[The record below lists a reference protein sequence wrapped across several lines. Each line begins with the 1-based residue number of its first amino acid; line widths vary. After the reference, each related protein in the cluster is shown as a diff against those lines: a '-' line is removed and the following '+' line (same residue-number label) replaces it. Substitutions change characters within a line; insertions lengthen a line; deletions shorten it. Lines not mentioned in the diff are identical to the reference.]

1 MKEAA
6 ALSNVIERRR
16 EFYLLMLSRAVRS
29 FGMAVISIVLPLIVA
44 HQGYGAGAAGLIF
57 TAASVGAAVLLFA
70 AGFVGDRI
78 GRKPVLVALAVLAAI
93 TTAGFGLA
101 QSYALLMAFA
111 FFGALARGGGAGS
124 GGAWGPFA
132 PVEQPL
138 IAEVVPRSARAAV
151 LGQLSFVGVL
161 AGAVGSLAAAL
172 PDLLRSSMP
181 LHAAEALTMLLAAVM
196 QLAAGVLVL
205 GVREAPLPPR
215 LPHETHRLSTRAR
228 SAIWRLSLT
237 NTLNGLGVGFLGPF
251 LTYWLEVRY
260 HVGAA
265 ALAGLYT
272 LANLVTALPYL
283 GAARLAQRLG
293 SVPAILWTRLVGAF
307 FTACLPLMPTFTLAG
322 LVYILRM
329 MFQTVANPIRQSFV
343 LELVPPE
350 ERGRLNAASS
360 VPSQIATA
368 VSPTVGGYLMQA
380 LGLIGLPLEL
390 AALFQA
396 ANAVLFN
403 FFFRRARDPATMDR
417 SPAPGG
423 NQAD

>member
-6 ALSNVIERRR
+6 RLSNVVERRR
-16 EFYLLMLSRAVRS
+16 EYNLLMLSRAVRS
-29 FGMAVISIVLPLIVA
+29 FGMAIISIVLPLIVA
-44 HQGYGAGAAGLIF
+44 HRGYGAGAAGFIF
-57 TAASVGAAVLLFA
+57 TAASAGAAVLLFS

-78 GRKPVLVALAVLAAI
+78 GRKPVLVALAALAAI
-93 TTAGFGLA
+93 TTIGFGLA
-101 QSYALLMAFA
+101 DSYALLVAFA

-138 IAEVVPRSARAAV
+138 IAEVVPRATRASV

-161 AGAVGSLAAAL
+161 AGALGSLAAAL
-172 PDLLRSSMP
+172 PDALRGEMP
-181 LHAAEALTMLLAAVM
+181 MHAAEVLTMVLAGVM

-215 LPHETHRLSTRAR
+215 RPEQTYQLSTRAKA
-228 SAIWRLSLT
+228 AIWRLSLT
-237 NTLNGLGVGFLGPF
+237 NALNGLGVGFLGPF

-265 ALAGLYT
+265 SLAGLYT

-283 GAARLAQRLG
+283 GAARLARRLG
-293 SVPAILWTRLVGAF
+293 SVRAILWTRLVGAF
-307 FTACLPLMPTFTLAG
+307 FTACLPLAPTFALAG

-343 LELVPPE
+343 LDLVPAE

-360 VPSQIATA
+360 VPSQVTTA
-368 VSPTVGGYLMQA
+368 VSPTVGGYLMQT
-380 LGLIGLPLEL
+380 LGLVGLPLEL

-403 FFFRRARDPATMDR
+403 AFFRHAGDPATMDR
-417 SPAPGG
+417 SPARSG